1 MWRFLSL
8 GLRPNSLRP
17 PMAVSP
23 TVLWLKV
30 DFVLSAA

>member
-1 MWRFLSL
+1 MEISTS
-8 GLRPNSLRP
+8 GSASDPLRP
-17 PMAVSP
+17 PMAVSL